1 MINLI
6 LLSIKKSVFICVLN
20 LRYLR
25 EPFFPLIN
33 AENIFKKKTD
43 PFSLIFA
50 ETYKF
55 DFIEHKK
62 ICVYLRFKS
71 ALSAGTFFPADQR
84 RKYFQKKN

>member
-1 MINLI
+1 MFAETYKFDFIEH
-6 LLSIKKSVFICVLN
+6 KKPEFICVLN

-33 AENIFKKKTD
+33 AENIFKKRTD

-62 ICVYLRFKS
+62 NLC
-71 ALSAGTFFPADQR
+71 LSAF
-84 RKYFQKKN
+84 